1 MFGRGNLWDC
11 SWSQN
16 ERDKV
21 QLSPNSYAGLCIH
34 SCRIFF
40 FCLGGSVKRDLILYV
55 RLGHAQ
61 ASTQQQQAVFVQIQ
75 AVDMP
80 EVCQRKLNVPLLNTQ
95 QALLPWSR
103 NIL

>member
-1 MFGRGNLWDC
+1 MFGRGNLWDH

-21 QLSPNSYAGLCIH
+21 QLNPNSYTGLCIH

-40 FCLGGSVKRDLILYV
+40 LGLGGSMKRDLILYV
-55 RLGHAQ
+55 RLGYTQ
-61 ASTQQQQAVFVQIQ
+61 ASTQQRQAVFVKIQ

-80 EVCQRKLNVPLLNTQ
+80 EVCQRKLNVPRLNT
-95 QALLPWSR
+95 
-103 NIL
+103 